1 MKSQAS
7 FSHIATLAIL
17 FVICSSIASCGTSFQ
32 DRQIKDIPGEW
43 EVFEVTTNFVN
54 FEPFKPPIEQS
65 GNLGIFEFTKSNVT
79 YSFVRDDSLFTGSGL
94 SSLDRNK
101 ISQKIIF
108 SSEENFLLL
117 PPDNLKHSLI
127 FNDTDNGVIMILS
140 FWPEDPEPA
149 IGYTLVMRKID

>member
-1 MKSQAS
+1 MKSQAF

-94 SSLDRNK
+94 YSLDRNK

-127 FNDTDNGVIMILS
+127 FNDTDNGVIMILN
-140 FWPEDPEPA
+140 FWPEESEPA
-149 IGYTLVMRKID
+149 VGYTLVLRKID